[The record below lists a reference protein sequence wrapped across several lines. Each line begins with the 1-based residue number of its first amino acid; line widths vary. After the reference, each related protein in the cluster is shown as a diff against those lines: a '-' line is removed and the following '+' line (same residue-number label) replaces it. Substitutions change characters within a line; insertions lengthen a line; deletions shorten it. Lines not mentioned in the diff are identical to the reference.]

1 MPRRKS
7 DNKLPP
13 YRPPIPIDW
22 NKVDKFLESGC
33 PGTDIAGFLGCH
45 PETFYARCKQEKG
58 IGFTEYATQKR
69 SSGDNLLR
77 AAQMQAALQG
87 NTSMLIWL
95 GKNRLQQKDDPLQDV
110 AFNGTLS
117 VVMDDLKKMKKS
129 TEK

>member
-1 MPRRKS
+1 MPRIPRKV
-7 DNKLPP
+7 K
-13 YRPPIPIDW
+13 RPPSRPKIPIDW

-33 PGTDIAGFLGCH
+33 TCTDIAGVFGCSTDTLYLRCEKEKH
-45 PETFYARCKQEKG
+45 MTFTVYSA
-58 IGFTEYATQKR
+58 QKR
-69 SSGDNLLR
+69 SSGDSLLR
-77 AAQMQAALQG
+77 AAQMHAALQG

-95 GKNRLQQKDDPLQDV
+95 VKNRLQHKDDPLQDV